1 MLVLVGCV
9 MEIWSAIVVLQ
20 PLIVPI
26 GLAFGVH
33 PVHLGVIFLAN
44 LELGYLTPLV
54 GINLFYASARFNK
67 PVLEVCRDVLPLLP
81 ILIASVLA
89 ITYLPWLSTWLPGLV
104 R

>member
-1 MLVLVGCV
+1 
-9 MEIWSAIVVLQ
+9 MEIWSAIVVLP

-26 GLAFGVH
+26 GLAFGVN

-67 PVLEVCRDVLPLLP
+67 PVLEVARDVLPLLP
-81 ILIASVLA
+81 ILIAGVLA
-89 ITYLPWLSTWLPGLV
+89 ITYLPALSTWLPGLV